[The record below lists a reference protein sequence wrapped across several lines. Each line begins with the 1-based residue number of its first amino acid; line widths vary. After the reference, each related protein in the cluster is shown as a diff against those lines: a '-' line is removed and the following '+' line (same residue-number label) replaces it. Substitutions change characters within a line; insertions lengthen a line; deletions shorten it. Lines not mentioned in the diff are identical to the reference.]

1 MIEKRRWRVMPLRR
15 DDATAIIPAMK
26 RFLSLFL
33 FFSFFL
39 FSLAAG
45 EYVVSTEHFDFIY
58 SDETEESA
66 AEIISVAEDYYSD
79 LVSFFGIDPELHIP
93 VYFKADAEDYNAYY
107 TAYSSSHIIMYVT
120 DNPLSLL
127 SNAENPFTLTFY
139 HELTH
144 AFTCSI
150 KSPVVKFFSS
160 VFGDAFIPGNLL
172 LNQALTEGIAV
183 YMESRYGEGRLNS
196 ASSLYIVNQIALE
209 KTSLQW
215 YDITGGRDI
224 TPSGSLPYVVGGRFL
239 EYLSDKYGEEK
250 LSEFI
255 TECCLFPL
263 FNTTGS
269 IFRRTFGVKITAAW
283 EDFLSSLTLP
293 ADTGEVENISG
304 WGGWSNLTIGNG
316 RLYALDSTSS
326 GLYGINGTS
335 VEKLRT
341 VTSSSSTL
349 SLSSSFM
356 LTDYVGSSERS
367 VILERTDG
375 TKAGEY
381 KDYFTGVL
389 LSDGEA
395 LLVTEEDRNYR
406 MDLVSLPDGSVV
418 SSFSLGRN
426 ITMGTGSALTEKEAV
441 FVISE
446 KGKYGFLYVNTET
459 GEMYVIS
466 TGEGIMLS
474 SVSLSDDGTLA
485 FSYAGSD
492 DTSSFMKYGELRRKN
507 GKWYCSLSS
516 NEFDGGIYF
525 PVKKDGIIYF
535 VSSYFSGKKVSVLP
549 YSSFSFRNE
558 TEAFVTAFVP
568 SGKDEEV
575 SLVGRR
581 YNPLLY
587 MKKGLLLPLGDAS
600 GTLLGSSSGLGVT
613 YITIDPTE
621 SHTLSFSSGWDYDT
635 TSVFMFLGYKWKSYF
650 STSFVS
656 TYRDGIVNAEI
667 DFSGSCKWYLS
678 SDTRYISLSDEVSL
692 AYRNFGGAFLNTFS
706 VLYSSS
712 HSAGKGRHEN
722 AGWGAKLTMEN
733 LSPSVELALLVPRLL
748 PLQST
753 PTMSYNLPLT
763 LRLKVG
769 NVKAP
774 VITAK
779 AGVCLFTYEIQRSV
793 SFMCMY
799 LRNVDLLFSY
809 SGTLATDNMAYT
821 DTYSLSVSLGLSPL
835 IGYLTRLS
843 MNLDAG
849 VTYSRDGGFR
859 FTVSF
864 NNGVL

>member
-1 MIEKRRWRVMPLRR
+1 MIEKRRRRVMPLSEVSP
-15 DDATAIIPAMK
+15 AAIIPSMK

-33 FFSFFL
+33 VFSLFL
-39 FSLAAG
+39 LTLAAG

-58 SDETEESA
+58 SEETEESA
-66 AEIISVAEDYYSD
+66 AEIISVAETYYSD
-79 LVSFFGIDPELHIP
+79 LVSFFSVDPELHIP
-93 VYFKADAEDYNAYY
+93 VYFKADAKDYNAYY

-120 DNPLSLL
+120 NNPLSLL

-160 VFGDAFIPGNLL
+160 IFGDAFIPGNLL

-196 ASSLYIVNQIALE
+196 PSSLYIVNQTALE

-215 YDITGGRDI
+215 HDITGGRDI

-269 IFRRTFGVKITAAW
+269 IFRRIFGVKITAAW
-283 EDFLSSLTLP
+283 EDFLSSLTVP
-293 ADTGEVENISG
+293 ADTEEAENISG

-326 GLYGINGTS
+326 GLYEINGTS

-349 SLSSSFM
+349 SFSFSFM
-356 LTDYVGSSERS
+356 LTDYVGSTERS

-375 TKAGEY
+375 TKVGEY
-381 KDYFTGVL
+381 EDYFTGVL

-395 LLVTEEDRNYR
+395 LLVTEEDRDYR
-406 MDLVSLPDGSVV
+406 MDLVALPDGSVI

-446 KGKYGFLYVNTET
+446 SGKYGFLYVNTET
-459 GEMYVIS
+459 GEVDIIS
-466 TGEGIMLS
+466 AAEDLTLS

-485 FSYAGSD
+485 FPYAISD
-492 DTSSFMKYGELRRKN
+492 DTSSFMKYGELRRED
-507 GKWYCSLSS
+507 GKWYYSLSS
-516 NEFDGGIYF
+516 NEFDGGVYF
-525 PVKKDGIIYF
+525 PVKKEGMVWF
-535 VSSYFSGKKVSVLP
+535 VSSYFSGKKISILP
-549 YSSFSFRNE
+549 YSSLSSGNE
-558 TEAFVTAFVP
+558 TEASVVVFVP
-568 SGKDEEV
+568 SENDGDV
-575 SLVGRR
+575 SLGGRT
-581 YNPLLY
+581 YNPLIY
-587 MKKGLLLPLGDAS
+587 MKKGLLLPLGDSS

-635 TSVFMFLGYKWKSYF
+635 SSVFMSLGYKWKSFF

-667 DFSGSCKWYLS
+667 DFSGSYKWYLS
-678 SDTRYISLSDEVSL
+678 SDTRYVGIADEVSL
-692 AYRNFGGAFLNTFS
+692 AYMNHDGAFLNTFS

-722 AGWGAKLTMEN
+722 AGWGAKLTVEN
-733 LSPSVELALLVPRLL
+733 LSPSLELAVLVPRLL

-753 PTMSYNLPLT
+753 PAMSYNLPLT
-763 LRLKVG
+763 LRLKIG
-769 NVKAP
+769 NVEAP

-779 AGVCLFTYEIQRSV
+779 AGVYLFTYEIQRSV

-799 LRNVDLLFSY
+799 LRNVDLLLSY
-809 SGTLATDNMAYT
+809 SGTLATDSMAYT
-821 DTYSLSVSLGLSPL
+821 DTYSLSVSLGFSPL